1 MEEVMEL
8 AEVEEEDLEAMVEV
22 VVIVEVMVEVEAMVE
37 AMAEVE
43 AMVGVGLDRAA
54 DVGALE
60 EEGAK
65 VLLVEWVE
73 WEGLEE

>member
-1 MEEVMEL
+1 MGDLVVVEEVMGL
-8 AEVEEEDLEAMVEV
+8 VEVEEEDLEVMVEVLAMVEV
-22 VVIVEVMVEVEAMVE
+22 VEVGM
-37 AMAEVE
+37 
-43 AMVGVGLDRAA
+43 DRAG
-54 DVGALE
+54 DLGALE

>member
-1 MEEVMEL
+1 MEVEVGDLVVVEEVMGL
-8 AEVEEEDLEAMVEV
+8 VEVEEEDLEVMVEVVAMVEV
-22 VVIVEVMVEVEAMVE
+22 VEVEV
-37 AMAEVE
+37 
-43 AMVGVGLDRAA
+43 DRSVDA
-54 DVGALE
+54 GALE

>member
-1 MEEVMEL
+1 MGDLVVVEEVMGL
-8 AEVEEEDLEAMVEV
+8 VEVEEEDLEVMVEVLAMVEV
-22 VVIVEVMVEVEAMVE
+22 VEVGME
-37 AMAEVE
+37 
-43 AMVGVGLDRAA
+43 VGVDRSV